1 MMKSSSRQRAGVDTA
16 TSSPGGI
23 EQTRSIHTIA
33 NSNNSN
39 ITGLSNQDANRSKRG
54 VHCASNSM
62 DLSHA
67 HGITHRGQGS
77 DRAGVMSVIRES
89 HDTGGNVYEGYGS
102 NIYSNHPS
110 ISLQSVAT
118 NGFNFISTQQFIND
132 LVTLGI
138 STEETNG
145 TTGGGPITAD
155 NHRSTQS
162 SSMHPQ
168 VESSP
173 VSPAQRYFH
182 TPSSINQ
189 SSPAHSNAPSS
200 YHLSSPAYDQRH
212 QHVSVQ
218 QPMHHQSVHDHPSIA
233 RRESP
238 AAVIDVDPWG
248 SPLVTVRD
256 KSQSVLVGASVG
268 GMYNSPGSSRARRGN
283 PMYGSGSENPS
294 MSGQR
299 LVEDNPKSQS
309 ELGDMSIGGIYN
321 SPGMSDV
328 EGSNPM
334 HGSGSNGRP
343 TMRQHLVSGMDGSF
357 SASTSSAVASVAGPN
372 LILGKDGRVSSAAV
386 SSAAGTV
393 LVHSGTG
400 PTGSS
405 GRSANLTTVSHS
417 TTTSSA
423 AANHN
428 FVSAAANEKFADVE
442 LSYENCN
449 G

>member
-1 MMKSSSRQRAGVDTA
+1 MRTRSKNPMMKSSSRQRAGVDTA

-138 STEETNG
+138 STEVTNG

-173 VSPAQRYFH
+173 R
-182 TPSSINQ
+182 
-189 SSPAHSNAPSS
+189 
-200 YHLSSPAYDQRH
+200 
-212 QHVSVQ
+212 
-218 QPMHHQSVHDHPSIA
+218 
-233 RRESP
+233 
-238 AAVIDVDPWG
+238 
-248 SPLVTVRD
+248 
-256 KSQSVLVGASVG
+256 
-268 GMYNSPGSSRARRGN
+268 
-283 PMYGSGSENPS
+283 SEFDS
-294 MSGQR
+294 W
-299 LVEDNPKSQS
+299 
-309 ELGDMSIGGIYN
+309 
-321 SPGMSDV
+321 
-328 EGSNPM
+328 
-334 HGSGSNGRP
+334 
-343 TMRQHLVSGMDGSF
+343 
-357 SASTSSAVASVAGPN
+357 
-372 LILGKDGRVSSAAV
+372 
-386 SSAAGTV
+386 
-393 LVHSGTG
+393 
-400 PTGSS
+400 
-405 GRSANLTTVSHS
+405 
-417 TTTSSA
+417 
-423 AANHN
+423 
-428 FVSAAANEKFADVE
+428 
-442 LSYENCN
+442 
-449 G
+449 